1 MYIIIN
7 LSFTKTE
14 ASFFFLE
21 TGIQSSFNTELFYLV
36 AIYIITTFISY
47 RIPDMDR
54 RKQTSPYEFLLMGLS
69 EQPE

>member
-1 MYIIIN
+1 MLCYFCCTAKYMYIIIN
-7 LSFTKTE
+7 LSF
-14 ASFFFLE
+14 
-21 TGIQSSFNTELFYLV
+21 FNTELFYLV